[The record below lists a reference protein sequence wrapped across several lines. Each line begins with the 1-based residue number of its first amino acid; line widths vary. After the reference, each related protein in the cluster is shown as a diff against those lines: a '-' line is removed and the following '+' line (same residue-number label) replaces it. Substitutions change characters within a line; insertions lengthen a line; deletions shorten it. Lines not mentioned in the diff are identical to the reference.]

1 MGILPSSQFPLLVV
15 LNPHSGMK
23 QSLDQFNTVI
33 QPALAKVNRNY
44 TLIESTTQ
52 GHAQDYFLTNIKT
65 ILTDL
70 VQSLTNTITSFAHDA
85 SNNSI
90 PPSSATLQ
98 VMVVGGDGTVHEIVN
113 GVLRGVEGT
122 PFASEQ
128 FRPRIEFAVI
138 PTGTGNAIAT
148 SLGIA
153 GVQDA
158 IDRFLV
164 GKAVPLRV
172 MTVSTR
178 SQDTN
183 AVSDSNNNNNNS
195 SNSNSNNNKGW
206 VARVYTVVV
215 NSFGLHCAT
224 VYDSDAFRH
233 LGNERFRMAAMK
245 NVENLKQYKGQISVY
260 GDVQT
265 YDRTSRDL
273 ATVSSLDATKPT
285 TVLPGPFTYLL
296 LTKQAFLE
304 PGFRPTPLART
315 SDEWMDLLVVQNAGQ
330 AEIMDMFGGT
340 ATGEHIGL
348 EKVEYLKVKAL
359 ELETP
364 EKGRLCIDGEF
375 MDIEA
380 GAEGAMNSPTLST
393 INTPAGKVLCVADLR
408 GNISQLDDLVD
419 QTGAKLIIHCGD
431 FGFYERDSLTR
442 ISDRTLK
449 HLVQYSTLIP
459 PSLRTRLLQSTVTP
473 DSLRQQIRASTSNI
487 LSELP
492 LYLSGQKALKV
503 PLYTVWGACEDVS
516 VLEKFRNGEYTIP
529 NLNIIDES
537 ATAVIDIGGVKLRLF
552 GLGGAIAQHKLFD
565 IGDGTSTIAGGSG
578 TMWTTA
584 LQIGQLVD
592 TAQKVFDAT
601 ETRILISHASPGR
614 EGILAQLALVLKAD
628 FTISAGLHFRYG
640 ISYNEFGVQGDQEL
654 YRNKLAN
661 AQKGFMDMW
670 EGIKGHVESH
680 ISDEQRILLDNCL
693 SVVNRLPAVG
703 TLPNDKDEAAF
714 KNMWN
719 FNLPDAASGLLL
731 LDINQGKIATETRSQ
746 GFNFSYRRN
755 NVSLRSGSPAVA

>member
-1 MGILPSSQFPLLVV
+1 MDQHGPAWTSMDQHGPTWT
-15 LNPHSGMK
+15 N
-23 QSLDQFNTVI
+23 LDV
-33 QPALAKVNRNY
+33 
-44 TLIESTTQ
+44 
-52 GHAQDYFLTNIKT
+52 
-65 ILTDL
+65 
-70 VQSLTNTITSFAHDA
+70 
-85 SNNSI
+85 
-90 PPSSATLQ
+90 
-98 VMVVGGDGTVHEIVN
+98 
-113 GVLRGVEGT
+113 
-122 PFASEQ
+122 
-128 FRPRIEFAVI
+128 
-138 PTGTGNAIAT
+138 
-148 SLGIA
+148 
-153 GVQDA
+153 
-158 IDRFLV
+158 
-164 GKAVPLRV
+164 
-172 MTVSTR
+172 
-178 SQDTN
+178 
-183 AVSDSNNNNNNS
+183 
-195 SNSNSNNNKGW
+195 
-206 VARVYTVVV
+206 
-215 NSFGLHCAT
+215 
-224 VYDSDAFRH
+224 
-233 LGNERFRMAAMK
+233 
-245 NVENLKQYKGQISVY
+245 
-260 GDVQT
+260 
-265 YDRTSRDL
+265 
-273 ATVSSLDATKPT
+273 
-285 TVLPGPFTYLL
+285 
-296 LTKQAFLE
+296 
-304 PGFRPTPLART
+304 
-315 SDEWMDLLVVQNAGQ
+315 
-330 AEIMDMFGGT
+330 
-340 ATGEHIGL
+340 
-348 EKVEYLKVKAL
+348 
-359 ELETP
+359 
-364 EKGRLCIDGEF
+364 
-375 MDIEA
+375 DI
-380 GAEGAMNSPTLST
+380 MNSPTLST

-408 GNISQLDDLVD
+408 GNISQLDELVD

-449 HLVQYSTLIP
+449 HLIQYSTLIP

-492 LYLSGQKALKV
+492 LYLSGAKALKV

-516 VLEKFRNGEYTIP
+516 VLEKFRSGEYTIP

-565 IGDGTSTIAGGSG
+565 IGDG

-670 EGIKGHVESH
+670 EGIKAHVESH
-680 ISDEQRILLDNCL
+680 ISDEQKILLENCL
-693 SVVNRLPAVG
+693 SVVNRLPAVS